1 MKFPLPA
8 AILTLA
14 LLATAHP
21 ASAAEHGFY
30 IGGGYSSVS
39 ADYSPSVRMTDLTA
53 GIPDPGPID
62 LSALDPLGS
71 NSWRILA
78 GYRALDWLAI
88 EGDFS
93 QFTGNRVTTGL
104 VCVTIPCPALMR
116 GEVATTSLSAL
127 AIYPV
132 SQFDLFVRAGVTHW
146 RADVDTLNYDDS
158 RLGNASESG
167 IEPSYGAGA
176 QLNVERFSMRL
187 EYQRLKLGEDSA
199 DLTVLGVTYSFW

>member
-8 AILTLA
+8 AVLTLA
-14 LLATAHP
+14 LSVTSQDATA
-21 ASAAEHGFY
+21 AERGFY
-30 IGGGYSSVS
+30 IGGGYASVS
-39 ADYSPSVRMTDLTA
+39 ADYSPSVRLTDLTA

-78 GYRALDWLAI
+78 GYRAFDWLAI

-93 QFTGNRVTTGL
+93 RFTGSRVATGV

-127 AIYPV
+127 ALYPIG
-132 SQFDLFVRAGVTHW
+132 QFDLFARAGATHW

-158 RLGNASESG
+158 RLGNASESDT
-167 IEPSYGAGA
+167 EPSYGAGA
-176 QLNVERFSMRL
+176 QYHVERFSMRL
-187 EYQRLKLGEDSA
+187 EYQRLKFGEDSA
-199 DLTVLGVTYSFW
+199 NLTVLGVTYSF